1 MRIALLED
9 DLSQA
14 AIIQRWLADAG
25 MECFHCA
32 TGKAFRACMTPTSA
46 DMIILDWML
55 PDDDGLQV
63 LTWLREKFGNALPIM
78 FATSRGEEDA
88 LVTALDRGADDYLI
102 KPLRRAELLA
112 RVQALARRGKVA
124 PRDDLTTLGGVTL
137 DANTHRAT
145 VNGATVELTDREW
158 LLATYLLRNHGRLLT
173 RHELLENVWRTNP
186 DIVTRTVDTHI
197 SRLRGKL
204 ELTPEHGF
212 DLSTVYHK
220 GYRLEYIAPGTPR

>member
-1 MRIALLED
+1 MVAGSVLNCCTVATPICNLQDSMRIALLED

-25 MECFHCA
+25 MECFLCA

-102 KPLRRAELLA
+102 KPLRRAELLS
-112 RVQALARRGKVA
+112 
-124 PRDDLTTLGGVTL
+124 
-137 DANTHRAT
+137 
-145 VNGATVELTDREW
+145 GA
-158 LLATYLLRNHGRLLT
+158 G
-173 RHELLENVWRTNP
+173 
-186 DIVTRTVDTHI
+186 
-197 SRLRGKL
+197 SR
-204 ELTPEHGF
+204 
-212 DLSTVYHK
+212 
-220 GYRLEYIAPGTPR
+220 TPRQGCATRRSHDTRGRHAGR